1 MKILIMNLLH
11 LKKKDIPSQILWGI
25 KHLFFLMWKLRSS
38 NLEGLNDCTEL
49 YRLDLI
55 SCDKQ

>member
-1 MKILIMNLLH
+1 MNLLH